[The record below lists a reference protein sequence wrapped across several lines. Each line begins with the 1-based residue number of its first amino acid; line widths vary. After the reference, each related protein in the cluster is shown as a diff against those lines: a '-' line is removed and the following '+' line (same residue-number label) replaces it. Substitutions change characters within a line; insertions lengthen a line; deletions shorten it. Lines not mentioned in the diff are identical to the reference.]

1 MKFKGFLTDNGVYLL
16 ERKFVP
22 ALEKIGKNCHLYL
35 TKDHV
40 IFLHNVLNADGV
52 QAIAQFKK
60 EVLFEDYRISS
71 QNDDRIAF
79 TVDLSLLLRALKSSV
94 SMDGEKLQVK
104 LVKKRTVGSERPIPF
119 LTLESMGY
127 KSAII
132 QDVPISNPLSRV
144 DVHELQSALDMAQEL
159 PQTLVQVPDLVQLQS
174 LIDRLKNVGE
184 VLDVAITQYGD
195 FHLKVSTTCITIGS
209 DYRRLRVVGV
219 RANDASSL
227 DETVSS
233 SARIERAIQRG
244 EASSVQVNIKHF
256 AKSIQCHLARPDAA
270 FYGIATQGACLTVI
284 FQFFVPGTRQ
294 TDNSISLHC
303 RLPVLDP
310 GFC

>member
-60 EVLFEDYRISS
+60 
-71 QNDDRIAF
+71 
-79 TVDLSLLLRALKSSV
+79 
-94 SMDGEKLQVK
+94 
-104 LVKKRTVGSERPIPF
+104 
-119 LTLESMGY
+119 GY